1 MRSRSSATGV
11 GGEPATRRSSA
22 RRRNK
27 WTYPLFARSCAP
39 AISRVRAPVM
49 PLSLDGRTAV
59 VTGAGRGIGRA
70 TALQLAA
77 LGAAVVVNDL
87 GTSTDGAGQDAGP
100 AAAVAAEIE
109 AAGGRAMASPVSVTD
124 FGAVERMMAEAAERF
139 GGVDILVNNA
149 GITASAPIWELEPE
163 VFARISASH
172 ATGTF
177 NGIRCAAPYMQRRRW
192 GRIVNL
198 VSRAGLVGIPGTAAY
213 AAGKGAV
220 FALTNV
226 AARDLAPFGITVN
239 AVNPAST
246 ETRMV
251 TQAIE
256 RGRTEGGAA
265 AARADNL
272 LASLQQ
278 PEDVARLIGALCL
291 DDASGI
297 NGAIFFV
304 ARERIGLFHPLET
317 DQQATA
323 DAPTVE
329 AVGRVLR
336 GFRLHPLNAPY

>member
-1 MRSRSSATGV
+1 
-11 GGEPATRRSSA
+11 
-22 RRRNK
+22 
-27 WTYPLFARSCAP
+27 
-39 AISRVRAPVM
+39 M
-49 PLSLDGRTAV
+49 PLPLHGRTAV

-70 TALQLAA
+70 TALQLGA

-87 GTSTDGAGQDAGP
+87 GTSTDGAGHDAGP

-109 AAGGRAMASPVSVTD
+109 TAGGRAMASPVSVTD
-124 FGAVERMMAEAAERF
+124 FAAVERMMAEAAERF

-149 GITASAPIWELEPE
+149 GITASRPIWELEPDL
-163 VFARISASH
+163 FARISSSH

-198 VSRAGLVGIPGTAAY
+198 ISRAGLIGIPGTAAY

-251 TQAIE
+251 TQAVE
-256 RGRTEGGAA
+256 RGRAEGGAA
-265 AARADNL
+265 AERAEKL
-272 LASLQQ
+272 LGSLQQ
-278 PEDVARLIGALCL
+278 PEDVARLIAALCL
-291 DDASGI
+291 DDAGAI
-297 NGAIFFV
+297 NGQVFLV
-304 ARERIGLFHPLET
+304 ARERIGLFRPLEA
-317 DQQATA
+317 DQQVTTET
-323 DAPTVE
+323 PTVE
-329 AVGRVLR
+329 AVGRALR
-336 GFRLHPLNAPY
+336 GLRFHRLDGPY

>member
-1 MRSRSSATGV
+1 
-11 GGEPATRRSSA
+11 
-22 RRRNK
+22 
-27 WTYPLFARSCAP
+27 
-39 AISRVRAPVM
+39 M
-49 PLSLDGRTAV
+49 PLPLHGRTAV

-87 GTSTDGAGQDAGP
+87 GTSTDGAGHDAGP

-109 AAGGRAMASPVSVTD
+109 ATGGRATASPVSVTD
-124 FGAVERMMAEAAERF
+124 FAAVEQMMADAAAQF

-149 GITASAPIWELEPE
+149 GITASRPIWELEPE
-163 VFARISASH
+163 VFTRVLASH

-198 VSRAGLVGIPGTAAY
+198 VSRAGLVGIPGAAAY
-213 AAGKGAV
+213 AAGKGAM

-239 AVNPAST
+239 AVNPSST

-251 TQAIE
+251 TQAVE
-256 RGRTEGGAA
+256 RGRAAGGAA
-265 AARADNL
+265 AARAEKL
-272 LASLQQ
+272 LDSLQQ
-278 PEDVARLIGALCL
+278 PEDVARVIAALCL
-291 DDASGI
+291 DDA
-297 NGAIFFV
+297 GAITGQVFLV
-304 ARERIGLFHPLET
+304 ARERIGLFHPLDA

-323 DAPTVE
+323 EAPSVD

-336 GFRLHPLNAPY
+336 GFRLHRLDGPY